1 MHYTCAVKQM
11 LRTVMTWLLVLVVP
25 IEGLAAMTMLSCGP
39 GHLRTPDAL
48 PAHHLVNNG
57 HAAHGYP
64 LPGHASNLDAGAAE
78 DHRPSRESTEPNVT
92 GAGKSA
98 AGDLDQLA
106 KFKCSASAV
115 CCLGL
120 PASTV
125 TFDLKISAA
134 SVIGTATASLAPFI
148 TGGPE
153 RPPRFF
159 ARRV

>member
-11 LRTVMTWLLVLVVP
+11 LRIVITWLLVLAVP
-25 IEGLAAMTMLSCGP
+25 IEGLAAVTMLSCGP
-39 GHLRTPDAL
+39 GYLRTPDAL

-57 HAAHGYP
+57 HAAHGHP
-64 LPGHASNLDAGAAE
+64 SPGHASHSDAAE
-78 DHRPSRESTEPNVT
+78 DHRPSRESMGANVT
-92 GAGKSA
+92 STDKSA

-106 KFKCSASAV
+106 KFKCGASAV

-120 PASTV
+120 PAATA
-125 TFDLKISAA
+125 TLDLKMLSA
-134 SVIGTATASLAPFI
+134 SVIGTAAAALAPFI

-159 ARRV
+159 V